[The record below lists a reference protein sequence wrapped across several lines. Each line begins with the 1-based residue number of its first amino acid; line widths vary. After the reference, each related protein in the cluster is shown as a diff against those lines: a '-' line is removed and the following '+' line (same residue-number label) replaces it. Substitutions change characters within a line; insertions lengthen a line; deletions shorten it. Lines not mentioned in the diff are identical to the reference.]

1 MSQNFLSCDRG
12 QGLLMPPSLAD
23 WVEDDHLVWTVV
35 GAVEKMDLTGFYGA
49 YRANG
54 QGRAA
59 YDPEMMVGLLM
70 YSYARGNRSSR
81 GIERACREDVTY
93 KLITAMRTP
102 DHSTIAEF
110 RRRHEAAVSELF
122 VEVLVLCQEAGLVS
136 VGVIAIDGTKIKAS
150 ASRDQNR
157 SYHGIVAEIL
167 EEAERIDREEDE
179 LHGSARGDELPE
191 RFRSRESRRQALA
204 EAKQRLDEKKAAGE
218 RDAPTDGV
226 VEQAVELDVER
237 LGLHAEGRRGWLRNG
252 RHQLD
257 EQRERTPRPVARP
270 RGERLADAKRR
281 LEEQLAVEVAAN
293 AAYEA
298 YRARGVMKDGRR
310 FTKQPDPYT
319 PPSVP
324 EGRVNV
330 TDPDSRVMRT
340 VGQPT
345 IQGYNAQAAVT
356 ENQIIVA
363 AEITTVSSDFG
374 HLERV
379 FEAALRDLELA
390 GVSERPGVVVA
401 DAGYWHKRQMEKI
414 VSNGTQVL
422 IPPDSDLKEEPR
434 AGWTGGLFDHMR
446 RVLKTELGHA
456 IYKQRKQ
463 TVEPVFGH
471 TKHNRRIDRFQRR
484 GRAAALSEWRLI
496 AATHNL
502 AKLHNHQIAAA
513 TS

>member
-12 QGLLMPPSLAD
+12 QVLLMPPSLAD

-59 YDPEMMVGLLM
+59 YDPEMMVQLLM

-93 KLITAMRTP
+93 KLISALRAP

-110 RRRHEAAVSELF
+110 RRRHEAAISELF
-122 VEVLVLCQEAGLVS
+122 VEVLVLCEEAGLVS
-136 VGVIAIDGTKIKAS
+136 VGVIAIDGTKIRAS

-167 EEAERIDREEDE
+167 DEAERIDREEDE
-179 LHGSARGDELPE
+179 LHGDARGDELPE

-204 EAKQRLDEKKAAGE
+204 EAKQRLDEKKAAAE
-218 RDAPTDGV
+218 SDATEPV
-226 VEQAVELDVER
+226 VELEIDAQHMIALE
-237 LGLHAEGRRGWLRNG
+237 HGRQGWLREG
-252 RHQLD
+252 RQQLNP
-257 EQRERTPRPVARP
+257 RLAKERRPIKRSRAA
-270 RGERLADAKRR
+270 RLADAKGR
-281 LEEQLAVEVAAN
+281 LEEAHAVERAAN
-293 AAYEA
+293 EAYEE
-298 YRARGVMKDGRR
+298 YHRTGFKSNGRR
-310 FTKQPDPYT
+310 FAATAPYEL
-319 PPSVP
+319 PASPA
-324 EGRVNV
+324 GRINV

-340 VGQPT
+340 KGQPT

-363 AEITTVSSDFG
+363 AEITTASPDFG
-374 HLERV
+374 RLEAV

-390 GVSERPGVVVA
+390 GVTDRPGVVVA

-422 IPPDSDLKEEPR
+422 IPPDSDLQEKPR

-456 IYKQRKQ
+456 IYQQRKQ
-463 TVEPVFGH
+463 TIEPVFGH
-471 TKHNRRIDRFQRR
+471 TKYNRKIDRFQRR

-502 AKLHNHQIAAA
+502 GKLHNHQIAAA
-513 TS
+513 TG

>member
-1 MSQNFLSCDRG
+1 
-12 QGLLMPPSLAD
+12 
-23 WVEDDHLVWTVV
+23 
-35 GAVEKMDLTGFYGA
+35 
-49 YRANG
+49 
-54 QGRAA
+54 
-59 YDPEMMVGLLM
+59 MVGLLL

-93 KLITAMRTP
+93 KLITALRVP

-110 RRRHEAAVSELF
+110 RRRHEVAVGELF
-122 VEVLVLCQEAGLVS
+122 VEVLALCEEAGLVS
-136 VGVIAIDGTKIKAS
+136 VGVIAIDGTKVKAS

-167 EEAERIDREEDE
+167 DEAERIDREEDE
-179 LHGSARGDELPE
+179 QHGDARGDELPE

-204 EAKQRLDEKKAAGE
+204 EAKQRLEEKKHAV
-218 RDAPTDGV
+218 DGDTPDPV
-226 VEQAVELDVER
+226 VEIEIDVQRVIASEN
-237 LGLHAEGRRGWLRNG
+237 GREGWLREG
-252 RHQLD
+252 RQQLNQRLAQ
-257 EQRERTPRPVARP
+257 ERRPIARSRRERLT
-270 RGERLADAKRR
+270 EAKRR
-281 LEEQLAVEVAAN
+281 LEEQLAVEVQAN

-298 YRARGVMKDGRR
+298 WRARGVMSDGRR
-310 FTKQPDPYT
+310 FGVRPNPYT
-319 PPSVP
+319 PPSSP
-324 EGRVNV
+324 EGSMNI

-340 VGQPT
+340 KGQPT

-363 AEITTVSSDFG
+363 AEITTASPDFG
-374 HLERV
+374 HLEPV
-379 FEAALRDLELA
+379 FDAALRDLELA

-414 VSNGTQVL
+414 VANGTQVL
-422 IPPDSDLKEEPR
+422 VPPDSDLKEKPR
-434 AGWTGGLFDHMR
+434 AGWTGGLYDHMR

-456 IYKQRKQ
+456 IYRQRKQ
-463 TVEPVFGH
+463 TIEPVFGH

-502 AKLHNHQIAAA
+502 GKLHRHRTAPAA
-513 TS
+513 S

>member
-1 MSQNFLSCDRG
+1 MSQNFLTCDRG
-12 QGLLMPPSLAD
+12 QVLLMPPSLAD
-23 WVEDDHLVWTVV
+23 WVDEDHLVWTVLE
-35 GAVEKMDLTGFYGA
+35 AVKRMDLTGFYGA

-59 YDPEMMVGLLM
+59 YDPEMMVGLLL
-70 YSYARGNRSSR
+70 YSYARANRSSR

-110 RRRHEAAVSELF
+110 RRRHEVAIGELF
-122 VEVLVLCQEAGLVS
+122 VEVLALCQEAGLVS
-136 VGVIAIDGTKIKAS
+136 VGVIAIDGTKIRAS

-157 SYHGIVAEIL
+157 SYAGIVAEIL
-167 EEAERIDREEDE
+167 DEAERIDREEDE
-179 LHGSARGDELPE
+179 QHGDARGDELPE
-191 RFRSRESRRQALA
+191 RFRSRESRREALA

-218 RDAPTDGV
+218 RDTSAGV
-226 VEQAVELDVER
+226 EPAVELDHER
-237 LGLHAEGRRGWLRNG
+237 LGAHAEGRGGGG
-252 RHQLD
+252 RD
-257 EQRERTPRPVARP
+257 AR
-270 RGERLADAKRR
+270 RQ
-281 LEEQLAVEVAAN
+281 LEEQLACEVAAN

-298 YRARGVMKDGRR
+298 WRTRGLASDGRQFGVR
-310 FTKQPDPYT
+310 PDPYT
-319 PPSVP
+319 PPAVP
-324 EGRVNV
+324 EGSVNI

-363 AEITTVSSDFG
+363 AEITTESPDFG

-379 FEAALRDLELA
+379 FEAALRDLERA
-390 GVSERPGVVVA
+390 DVSERPGVVVA
-401 DAGYWHKRQMEKI
+401 DAGYWHKRQMENI
-414 VSNGTQVL
+414 IANGTQVL
-422 IPPDSDLKEEPR
+422 IPPDSDLKEKPR

-456 IYKQRKQ
+456 IYQQRKQ

-502 AKLHNHQIAAA
+502 AKLHTHQKAPA
-513 TS
+513 TA

>member
-12 QGLLMPPSLAD
+12 QVLLMPPSLAD
-23 WVEDDHLVWTVV
+23 WVDEDHLVWTVL

-59 YDPEMMVGLLM
+59 YDPEMMLSLLM
-70 YSYARGNRSSR
+70 YAYARGNRSSR
-81 GIERACREDVTY
+81 GIERCCREDVTY
-93 KLITAMRTP
+93 KLITAMRVP
-102 DHSTIAEF
+102 DHSTVAEF
-110 RRRHEAAVSELF
+110 RRRHEAAISELF
-122 VEVLVLCQEAGLVS
+122 VGVLALCQEAGLVS

-167 EEAERIDREEDE
+167 DEAERIDREEDE
-179 LHGSARGDELPE
+179 LHGDARGDELPE
-191 RFRSRESRRQALA
+191 RFRSRESRRRALA
-204 EAKQRLDEKKAAGE
+204 EAKQRLDEKKREQSEEPA
-218 RDAPTDGV
+218 V
-226 VEQAVELDVER
+226 VEIELDVER
-237 LGLHAEGRRGWLRNG
+237 WDVHSQGRRGWLRNA
-252 RHQLD
+252 RRQLD
-257 EQRERTPRPVARP
+257 EQRERDARPVARS
-270 RGERLADAKRR
+270 RSARLEDAKRR

-293 AAYEA
+293 AAYESF
-298 YRARGVMKDGRR
+298 RVHGRDSHGRR
-310 FTKQPDPYT
+310 LAARPKPYT
-319 PPSVP
+319 PPALP
-324 EGRVNV
+324 DGRVNL

-340 VGQPT
+340 KGQPT

-363 AEITTVSSDFG
+363 AEITTASSDFG

-379 FEAALRDLELA
+379 FEAALRDLERV

-401 DAGYWHKRQMEKI
+401 DAGYWHTRQMENI
-414 VSNGTQVL
+414 VTGGTQVL
-422 IPPDSDLKEEPR
+422 IPPDSDLREKPR
-434 AGWTGGLFDHMR
+434 VGWTGGLFDHMR

-456 IYKQRKQ
+456 IYQQRKQ
-463 TVEPVFGH
+463 TIEPVFGH

-502 AKLHNHQIAAA
+502 SKLHSHRIAAA
-513 TS
+513 AG